1 MDDATSRWWAMAAIS
16 VSVLVVGL
24 DLTVLSLALPTIAAA
39 LHATTGDLQWI
50 TDSYSLVIAALI
62 LPAGLLGDRY
72 GRKKVLLAALVVFLA
87 SSVWCAYS
95 ASIGELIAARAVLG
109 IGAAAVFP
117 LALSAIPVMFGEE
130 ERQRAISVMAGAVIV
145 AYPVGPILGGSL
157 LNHFWWGSVFLIN
170 VPVVAIALVAIALW
184 LPESRAGKRPGLDPP
199 GIVISGAGLTG
210 LTYGFIKAG
219 QDGWT
224 DSAALATIAAG
235 AVVLAAFAAWERMVA
250 RGGVR
255 QPLVDLSLF
264 RVVGFRWGTILMT
277 LVSFALFGLMFTVP
291 QYFQEVRGATPL
303 GSGVRMLPLIGGLLF
318 GMAAGGRLSAPR
330 KRPAGSAVT
339 ALVSAKTANAAG
351 FAVMAIGLAIGAF
364 TGLGSATAFAA
375 LWIAVTGAGLGVAM
389 PSAMDAAVRPLTGER
404 SGSGSALISAV
415 RQVGATIG
423 VAILGTILSNG
434 YTSQLRL
441 AGLPAPAA
449 SVVRSSVAGGV
460 AVAEKLGSAVLL
472 DHVRTA
478 FIHGMDVMLWAC
490 AGIALASAMLAL
502 AFLPGRSGSPA
513 GAAAAEQAPREPA
526 GPPRG

>member
-1 MDDATSRWWAMAAIS
+1 
-16 VSVLVVGL
+16 
-24 DLTVLSLALPTIAAA
+24 
-39 LHATTGDLQWI
+39 
-50 TDSYSLVIAALI
+50 
-62 LPAGLLGDRY
+62 
-72 GRKKVLLAALVVFLA
+72 
-87 SSVWCAYS
+87 
-95 ASIGELIAARAVLG
+95 
-109 IGAAAVFP
+109 
-117 LALSAIPVMFGEE
+117 
-130 ERQRAISVMAGAVIV
+130 
-145 AYPVGPILGGSL
+145 
-157 LNHFWWGSVFLIN
+157 
-170 VPVVAIALVAIALW
+170 
-184 LPESRAGKRPGLDPP
+184 
-199 GIVISGAGLTG
+199 
-210 LTYGFIKAG
+210 
-219 QDGWT
+219 
-224 DSAALATIAAG
+224 
-235 AVVLAAFAAWERMVA
+235 
-250 RGGVR
+250 
-255 QPLVDLSLF
+255 
-264 RVVGFRWGTILMT
+264 
-277 LVSFALFGLMFTVP
+277 MFTVP

-441 AGLPAPAA
+441 ADLPAPAA
-449 SVVRSSVAGGV
+449 SAVRSSVAGGV
-460 AVAEKLGSAVLL
+460 AVAEKLGSTVLL

-502 AFLPGRSGSPA
+502 AFLPGRSGSAA